1 MINFEQLVNIS
12 ESKAKYKA
20 MKNQYFEILNANH
33 ENDRLNHPRL
43 NRVVFLMIINQRTI
57 RQIVRYFKA
66 IYDDFHF
73 YYFHVDLVSIYYLLY
88 FE

>member
-1 MINFEQLVNIS
+1 MINFDQYVNIT
-12 ESKAKYKA
+12 ESKAKYIT
-20 MKNQYFEILNANH
+20 MKKRYFEIVDANR
-33 ENDRLNHPRL
+33 ESDRLNHPRL

-73 YYFHVDLVSIYYLLY
+73 YYFHVDLVIYPL
-88 FE
+88 FSF